1 MCTSGNLFAFQHIG
15 SDSRPRFLSVMITR
29 LLLSLKKADASDEHG
44 LSLRDPTTHT
54 TIKFADRRFGGS
66 VTSRDE
72 IHLVTFSSTQDGTES
87 QE

>member
-1 MCTSGNLFAFQHIG
+1 MRTSGNLFAFQHIE

-29 LLLSLKKADASDEHG
+29 LLLSLKKADAPNEHEW
-44 LSLRDPTTHT
+44 SLGDPTTHT
-54 TIKFADRRFGGS
+54 TIKFADRRLGGG

-72 IHLVTFSSTQDGTES
+72 IHLVTFSSTQEGTES